1 MRDVLL
7 TKLHRAMV
15 TQACLSNLTAI
26 FSLNVRHLA
35 RQLQASL
42 GDLDG
47 VGELLSAS
55 SHLALLM
62 KEQATAMGC
71 TLGSF
76 WVARRHLWLTQSWL
90 HVGRPGLPYE
100 TVG

>member
-1 MRDVLL
+1 
-7 TKLHRAMV
+7 MV

-90 HVGRPGLPYE
+90 HVGQGGLPYE